1 MRFATI
7 GAVSLPEIEHDA
19 PRSVRASRLLRLF
32 NLSIAVLLIVLLA
45 AAYWYAWRP
54 LPQTSGQIGAP
65 ISAEARIARD
75 AKGVPH
81 IQAASWEDAIF
92 LQGYAMAQD
101 RLWQMDGLRRRAA
114 GELAEIAG
122 PVAIGSDQE
131 ARRRNLRRIAEARE
145 RALQPSERAV
155 LAAFARGVNYFIETH
170 RGRLPLE
177 FTLLRYDP
185 RPWAASDCLLAG
197 LEMYRT
203 LTNSWRSE
211 LLKQK
216 MLETGE
222 RSKVEFLFPVR
233 TGHEPQPGSN
243 AWAVAGSH
251 TATGKPILANDPHL
265 EFSIPSPWYLV
276 HLKAPGLDVT
286 GATIIGLPAVIIGH
300 NDRIAWGATNLQFD
314 VEDLYRQ
321 TAGAAVQVQQD
332 AIPVK
337 GASAIPLAVGIT
349 SQGPLFLSEDGQQY
363 AMQWVADE
371 PGGLTYPFLDIDR
384 ARNWSEFRAALEHY
398 GGPGQNFVYADTDGN
413 IGYQVAGLLP
423 IRKSCAGDAPVEEA
437 GCDWQGFIPFEKLP
451 SAYNPAAGMIVTANQ
466 NPFPA
471 DFPYQVNGNFAAPY
485 RANQIRARLGS
496 RPKWKAEEML
506 SIETDVYSAF
516 DYFLAQQVVAAF
528 AAQKTKPVNP
538 PKPANPQMQEAVEVL
553 RAWNGQMQ
561 KGLAAPM
568 LASLIYDQIRRQMAE
583 RAATGMGDVY
593 TSFMA
598 PGVVEKLLRERP
610 ADWFPD
616 YDALLLR
623 CLTGALDAGQKVQG
637 SRVSRWDYG
646 QYMSLEIQNPVEGR
660 LPVIGRFFDIG
671 PVAMSGAGTT
681 VKQYT
686 RRLGPSLR
694 MVVDLGDLE
703 HSFANLATGES
714 AQVLSPH
721 YKDQW
726 DAYYAGRSFPMQYG
740 KVDAK
745 DVLVVKTDK

>member
-7 GAVSLPEIEHDA
+7 GAVTLPGIEHDA
-19 PRSVRASRLLRLF
+19 PQYMRASRLLRLF
-32 NLSIAVLLIVLLA
+32 NLSIAVLLIALLG

-54 LPQTSGQIGAP
+54 LPQTSGQISAP
-65 ISAEARIARD
+65 IAAEGRIARD

-114 GELAEIAG
+114 GELAEIVGQA
-122 PVAIGSDQE
+122 ALESDRE
-131 ARRRNLRRIAEARE
+131 ARRMNLRRIAETQQRS
-145 RALQPSERAV
+145 LVPQQRAV

-170 RGRLPLE
+170 RNRLPLE

-185 RPWAASDCLLAG
+185 RPWTASDCLLAG

-203 LTNSWRSE
+203 LNNSWRGE

-243 AWAVAGSH
+243 AWAVAGSR
-251 TATGKPILANDPHL
+251 TASGKPILANDPHL

-276 HLKAPGLDVT
+276 HLQAPGLNVT

-314 VEDLYRQ
+314 AEDLYREP
-321 TAGAAVQVQQD
+321 AGAAVQVQQD

-337 GASAIPLAVGIT
+337 SASAIPIVLGIT
-349 SQGPLFLSEDGQQY
+349 AQGPLFLSDAGQQY
-363 AMQWVADE
+363 ALHWTASE
-371 PGGLTYPFLDIDR
+371 PGGLTFPFLDLDR
-384 ARNWSEFRAALEHY
+384 ARNWTEFRAALEGY

-413 IGYQVAGLLP
+413 IGYQAAGRLP
-423 IRKSCAGDAPVEEA
+423 IRQTCAGAAPVEGA

-451 SAYNPAAGMIVTANQ
+451 SAYNPQSGMIVTANQ

-471 DFPYQVNGNFAAPY
+471 DFAYQVDGNFAAPY
-485 RANQIRARLGS
+485 RANQIRALLGS
-496 RPKWKAEEML
+496 RQKWQTQEML

-516 DYFLAQQVVAAF
+516 DHFLAQQVVAAF
-528 AAQKTKPVNP
+528 DAQK

-553 RAWNGQMQ
+553 RAWKGQMQ

-568 LASLIYDQIRRQMAE
+568 IASLVYDQIRRQMAE
-583 RAATGMGDVY
+583 RAATGLGDAY
-593 TSFMA
+593 QNFMA
-598 PGVVEKLLRERP
+598 PSVVEKLLRERP

-616 YDALLLR
+616 YDALVLR

-637 SRVSRWDYG
+637 SKVSRWDYG
-646 QYMSLEIQNPVEGR
+646 QYMSLQIVNPVEGR
-660 LPVIGRFFDIG
+660 LPMIGRFFDIG
-671 PVAMSGAGTT
+671 PVSMSGAGTT

-726 DAYYAGRSFPMQYG
+726 DAYYAGRSFPMQFG

-745 DVLVVKTDK
+745 DVLVVKPEMVRP

>member
-7 GAVSLPEIEHDA
+7 GAVNLPEIEHGA
-19 PRSVRASRLLRLF
+19 PLSGRTSRLLRLF
-32 NLSIAVLLIVLLA
+32 NLSIAVLLIALLG

-54 LPQTSGQIGAP
+54 LPQTSGQITAP
-65 ISAEARIARD
+65 ISAEGRIARD

-101 RLWQMDGLRRRAA
+101 RLWQMDGLRRRAS
-114 GELAEIAG
+114 GELAEIVGQA
-122 PVAIGSDQE
+122 ALESDRE
-131 ARRRNLRRIAEARE
+131 ARRMNLRRIAERQE
-145 RALQPSERAV
+145 RALVPQQRAI

-170 RGRLPLE
+170 RNRMPLE

-185 RPWAASDCLLAG
+185 RPWAPSDCLLAG

-211 LLKQK
+211 ILKQK
-216 MLETGE
+216 MLQTGD
-222 RSKVEFLFPVR
+222 RDKVEFLFPVR

-243 AWAVAGSH
+243 AWAVAGSR
-251 TATGKPILANDPHL
+251 TASGRPILANDPHL

-276 HLKAPGLDVT
+276 HLRAPGLNVT
-286 GATIIGLPAVIIGH
+286 GATIIGLPAVIVGH
-300 NDRIAWGATNLQFD
+300 NDHIAWGTTNLQFD
-314 VEDLYRQ
+314 VQDLYREQ
-321 TAGAAVQVQQD
+321 AGVSARLEQD

-337 GASAIPLAVGIT
+337 STNAIPIALGLTAH
-349 SQGPLFLSEDGQQY
+349 GPLFVSDVGVQY
-363 AMQWVADE
+363 SLHWAANE
-371 PGGLTYPFLDIDR
+371 PDGLTFPFLDIDR
-384 ARNWSEFRAALEHY
+384 AQNWTEFRAALEHY
-398 GGPGQNFVYADTDGN
+398 GGPGQNFVYADTEGN
-413 IGYQVAGLLP
+413 IGYQAAGMLP
-423 IRKSCAGDAPVEEA
+423 IRQPCAGEAPVEDA
-437 GCDWQGFIPFEKLP
+437 ACDWQGFIPFEKLP
-451 SAYNPAAGMIVTANQ
+451 SAYNPPAGMIVTANQ

-471 DFPYQVNGNFAAPY
+471 DFAYQVNGNFASPY
-485 RANQIRARLGS
+485 RANQIRALLGS
-496 RPKWKAEEML
+496 RQKWKAEDML
-506 SIETDVYSAF
+506 SVETDVYSAF
-516 DYFLAQQVVAAF
+516 DSFLAQQVVAAYD
-528 AAQKTKPVNP
+528 AQKT
-538 PKPANPQMQEAVEVL
+538 KPANPQMQEAVDVL
-553 RAWNGQMQ
+553 RAWKGQML
-561 KGLAAPM
+561 KGAAAPM

-583 RAATGMGDVY
+583 RAATGMGDAY
-593 TSFMA
+593 TNFMA

-623 CLTGALDAGQKVQG
+623 CLTGALDTGQKIQG

-646 QYMSLEIQNPVEGR
+646 QYMSLQIVNPVEGR
-660 LPVIGRFFDIG
+660 LPVIGRFFNIG
-671 PVAMSGAGTT
+671 PVSMSGAGTT

-694 MVVDLGDLE
+694 MIVDLGDLD

-714 AQVLSPH
+714 AQVLSSH

-745 DVLVVKTDK
+745 DVLVVKPQP

>member
-1 MRFATI
+1 M
-7 GAVSLPEIEHDA
+7 SLPEIEHHA
-19 PRSVRASRLLRLF
+19 PRFVRASRLLRLF

-45 AAYWYAWRP
+45 ASYWYAWRP
-54 LPQTSGQIGAP
+54 LPQTSGQISAP

-75 AKGVPH
+75 ARGVPH

-122 PVAIGSDQE
+122 PMAIGSDQE
-131 ARRRNLRRIAEARE
+131 ARRMNLRRIAEARE

-170 RGRLPLE
+170 RGRFPLE

-300 NDRIAWGATNLQFD
+300 NDHIAWGATNLQFD

-321 TAGAAVQVQQD
+321 SAGAAVQVERD
-332 AIPVK
+332 AIPVR

-349 SQGPLFLSEDGQQY
+349 AQGPLFLSEDGQQY
-363 AMQWVADE
+363 AMQWMADE

-384 ARNWSEFRAALEHY
+384 SRNWSEFRAALEHY

-423 IRKSCAGDAPVEEA
+423 IRKSCAGDAPVAEA

-451 SAYNPAAGMIVTANQ
+451 SVYNPAAGMIVTANQ

-471 DFPYQVNGNFAAPY
+471 DFPYQVNGNFAAPF
-485 RANQIRARLGS
+485 RAAQIRARLGS
-496 RPKWKAEEML
+496 RQKWQAEEML

-528 AAQKTKPVNP
+528 DAQKTKP
-538 PKPANPQMQEAVEVL
+538 ANPQIQEAVQVL

-568 LASLIYDQIRRQMAE
+568 LASLIYDQIRRQAAE

-598 PGVVEKLLRERP
+598 PGVIEKLLQERP

-616 YDALLLR
+616 YNALLLR
-623 CLTGALDAGQKVQG
+623 CLTGALDAGRKVQG

-660 LPVIGRFFDIG
+660 LPVIGRFFNVG

-694 MVVDLGDLE
+694 MVVDLADLE
-703 HSFANLATGES
+703 HSFVNLATGES

-726 DAYYAGRSFPMQYG
+726 DAYSAGRSFPMQYG

-745 DVLVVKTDK
+745 DVLVVKPEMVKP